1 MQTDSPIL
9 RSASCSP
16 TRHIAI
22 LDDPSA
28 RSFERRI
35 AFRADFSDAI
45 VQEDLMKA
53 VRKLNDA
60 KKHETGM

>member
-1 MQTDSPIL
+1 MRLLTLLALQFLCQP
-9 RSASCSP
+9 ANGGYHVCA
-16 TRHIAI
+16 HAN
-22 LDDPSA
+22 A
-28 RSFERRI
+28 
-35 AFRADFSDAI
+35 SDAI